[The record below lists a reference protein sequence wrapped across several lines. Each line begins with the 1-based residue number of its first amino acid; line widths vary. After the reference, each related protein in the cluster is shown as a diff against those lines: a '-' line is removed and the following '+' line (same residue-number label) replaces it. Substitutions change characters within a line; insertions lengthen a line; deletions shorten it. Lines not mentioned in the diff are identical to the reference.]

1 MFLNTDQ
8 TYQVGKNALDVASL
22 RQQTIAHNIANVN
35 TRNYKAKQV
44 AFEETLK
51 KAMNQSSSQVRTTH
65 ERHIGGSDS
74 ITSIQGAVYETPSN
88 TTMNLDGNNVDIDTE
103 MANMAANQI
112 QYNALIQN
120 INEKLQGYS
129 KVIKGQ

>member
-1 MFLNTDQ
+1 MFLNADQ

>member
-120 INEKLQGYS
+120 INGKLQGYS